1 MNSNT
6 SSQSDPRA
14 SAGEAPAGLPA
25 GAPAGPGGLPA
36 GLEALAAAVAEL
48 AAGDPTQL
56 GDALLAEQ
64 VVVLRRLTDQLDAV
78 WLRRLAAVD
87 ARGAAGAEH
96 GTQARSTTAWLR
108 ATCQMSPGAAAQR
121 VRTARALHRGP
132 LAGTAGA
139 LAAGEVSYAHAAT
152 LADATGDLPP
162 TKVAEAEE
170 VLVEAARRLDPSRL
184 RRLTTHLRDVIDPEK
199 AEQRAGARLER
210 RGLWLAATVDG
221 MVAVDGLLDPE
232 AGEAAQAALAPL
244 ARPSGPDDDRTAAQ
258 RRADALGELARQALQ
273 AGRLPQEGGLRP
285 QLTVTIE
292 LASLLT
298 EPGGLGGTGGTGGV
312 GGWGGTLPAETSRRL
327 ACDATITR
335 AIVHRHPTSADTGQ
349 PRGAEDGGGLATRL
363 RDTIALLPPPL
374 GAPTQLLDLGRAT
387 RVITPALRR
396 ALALRDRGCIAPG
409 CDRPPPW
416 TDAHHLHHWLHGGP
430 TSLDNLVLLCRT
442 HHLAVHEGGWQL
454 RRDSTSSQAT
464 LTPPA
469 RHHPYRGHS
478 PPAA

>member
-285 QLTVTIE
+285 QLTSPSSWPASSPS
-292 LASLLT
+292 LAGSAGPAAGAAPCPPRPP
-298 EPGGLGGTGGTGGV
+298 E
-312 GGWGGTLPAETSRRL
+312 GWPATPPSP
-327 ACDATITR
+327 AQSSTAT
-335 AIVHRHPTSADTGQ
+335 
-349 PRGAEDGGGLATRL
+349 
-363 RDTIALLPPPL
+363 
-374 GAPTQLLDLGRAT
+374 PTQP
-387 RVITPALRR
+387 TPASPAARR
-396 ALALRDRGCIAPG
+396 TASGWPPG
-409 CDRPPPW
+409 SATPSHSYR
-416 TDAHHLHHWLHGGP
+416 HRSGHLP
-430 TSLDNLVLLCRT
+430 SC
-442 HHLAVHEGGWQL
+442 
-454 RRDSTSSQAT
+454 STWAA
-464 LTPPA
+464 PPA
-469 RHHPYRGHS
+469 
-478 PPAA
+478 